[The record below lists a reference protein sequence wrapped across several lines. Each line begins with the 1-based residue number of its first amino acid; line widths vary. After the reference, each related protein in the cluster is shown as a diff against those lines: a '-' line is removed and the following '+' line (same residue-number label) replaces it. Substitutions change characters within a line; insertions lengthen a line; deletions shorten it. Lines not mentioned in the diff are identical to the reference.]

1 MWNVLFEIFWVLEM
15 GDGIRCLTEGA
26 SGSLISTWNEDSHI
40 VEDVLKYPRILCSKL
55 RSLEGG
61 FTSATA
67 NVCGPSF

>member
-1 MWNVLFEIFWVLEM
+1 MYHSRYFGFSKWGM
-15 GDGIRCLTEGA
+15 GLGA
-26 SGSLISTWNEDSHI
+26 LPSLISTWNEDSLI